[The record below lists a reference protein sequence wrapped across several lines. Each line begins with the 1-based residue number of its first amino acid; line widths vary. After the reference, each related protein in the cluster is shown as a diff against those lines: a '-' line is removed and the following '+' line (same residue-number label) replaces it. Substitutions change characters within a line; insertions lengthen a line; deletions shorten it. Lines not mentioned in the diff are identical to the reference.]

1 MNVLNRSMYFAPDDE
16 QGGGFSV
23 EEAVTKLGEQRAAQ
37 EKEATKPARQEQQ
50 EAPRKEAA
58 PVITDEPEEAPEAGD
73 TGEEESTAEKST
85 EEIIAAEIERE
96 KTPDPNLKLPQGW
109 RGEADEAAFKALTP
123 DVQEIVLRR
132 EREREVGLNKQLE
145 TAAIE
150 KKAAAAER
158 DALKAERQKLAPVL
172 QSTQNAL
179 IAKLVEDH
187 PGVDPR
193 NPATVTQYALEHPEK
208 YVAFDALWKQIGY
221 VAHQQKQV
229 EAQQQQREEAEYNT
243 FAQARVSRLLE
254 LDETLKDPVKSAAF
268 EKEIVEYLMDGN
280 GYGKIDPERIKHYTA
295 EELLMARKARL
306 YDKAMAALKKTPPP
320 KIPGVARPGAG
331 VEGGKTEKVAALEKR
346 LKKTGS
352 VDDAVELLR
361 QQRAG

>member
-1 MNVLNRSMYFAPDDE
+1 MNVLNRFLPMYAPDDE

-23 EEAVTKLGEQRAAQ
+23 EEAVEKLGEQRAAQ
-37 EKEATKPARQEQQ
+37 EKEAAKPARQEQ

-58 PVITDEPEEAPEAGD
+58 PVITDESEAAPETED
-73 TGEEESTAEKST
+73 TEEEESTAEQSP
-85 EEIIAAEIERE
+85 EEKLAAEIAKEQ
-96 KTPDPNLKLPQGW
+96 TPVQDSALPPGW
-109 RGEADEAAFKALTP
+109 RGDADKATWDALTP
-123 DVQEIVLRR
+123 EAQQRLLKREK
-132 EREREVGLNKQLE
+132 EREAGIAKELQSS
-145 TAAIE
+145 AAA
-150 KKAAAAER
+150 KKAAAEER
-158 DALKAERQKLAPVL
+158 EALKAERQRLAPVL

-254 LDETLKDPVKSAAF
+254 LDETLKDPAKSAAF

-306 YDKAMAALKKTPPP
+306 YDKAMAALKKAPPP